1 MWISAGNLFYSNT
14 QKNSR
19 FAENFLRKTLD
30 NPAKFGE
37 IRYDVSTST
46 ISQTKKMKMFN
57 VVVLDFGSEIVEH
70 AVVAFTAMQAS
81 DLVQS
86 IFPFVD
92 ILECFEV

>member
-1 MWISAGNLFYSNT
+1 
-14 QKNSR
+14 
-19 FAENFLRKTLD
+19 
-30 NPAKFGE
+30 
-37 IRYDVSTST
+37 
-46 ISQTKKMKMFN
+46 MKMFN